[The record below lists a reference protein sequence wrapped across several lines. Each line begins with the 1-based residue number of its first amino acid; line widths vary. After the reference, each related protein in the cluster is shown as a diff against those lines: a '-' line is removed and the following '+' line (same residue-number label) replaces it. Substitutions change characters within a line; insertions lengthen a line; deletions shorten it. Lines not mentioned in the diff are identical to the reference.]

1 MSLVGRACDPSTF
14 ADGVPSPWG
23 RLHGW
28 DFTVALSPEWWN
40 TEPDGRW
47 GDWPSKVNRV
57 EVVNETRF
65 GLVLH
70 VDDAWVAHVHPFPT
84 GLDVSTLTLFKP
96 WREALASAPIL
107 LPVAGM
113 KSDPVSYTHLT
124 LPTINW
130 V

>member
-1 MSLVGRACDPSTF
+1 MAVGDVDAQDTAAAPPWYPMSLVGRACDPSTF

-28 DFTVALSPEWWN
+28 DFTVALTPEWWN

-70 VDDAWVAHVHPFPT
+70 VAAAWVAHVHPFPT
-84 GLDVSTLTLFKP
+84 GLDVSTLTLFEP
-96 WREALASAPIL
+96 WREARL
-107 LPVAGM
+107 
-113 KSDPVSYTHLT
+113 
-124 LPTINW
+124 
-130 V
+130 